1 MSGHIIVF
9 GGDALAGRIVEVL
22 TDVQINV
29 VTLRSPADLGEAGLA
44 TALAVVCASVD
55 DAKNLEVALLARHAN
70 PQTRVVARLA
80 NPVLR
85 QAMSD
90 GNGPGA
96 VLDIA
101 DLAAPSVVE
110 ALLGRTAHTIPVG
123 AEQFVVSAATS
134 DRTATL
140 GELYG
145 DLSPV
150 AVVCG
155 PNSANPGELITCP
168 GPDFAIRHGDRV
180 TVIGRPAELAG
191 RGMPVPRPAEN
202 APRRRSRVV
211 RIFDSVRAFHDDLNP
226 MFYRALAVAATLLI
240 GSTVILRFAYHQPV
254 LSWVDA
260 LSFATETLTTVGYG
274 TFDFNEQLTW
284 LRIWG
289 VVMML
294 SGVATNAILVA
305 FIADVLLSRR
315 LSQATNIE
323 RVRHLRNHFVVVGIG
338 SFGVRVAGM
347 LRAAGHEVVAIERDE
362 NSRYLS
368 AAAELGV
375 PVILGDATQRAT
387 LAEAGA
393 EHARAVAVLT
403 DSDMVN
409 IETGIV
415 LHTMRLERGPGA
427 GPVVLRIYDLTLSRA
442 VGQRFGFD
450 HVRST
455 VDLSA
460 PWFIGA
466 AIGLEVLGTF
476 SVGDASFMAGGV
488 RVRRNSE
495 LDGIRV
501 CELSTRALVIAIDRD
516 GGPAETAPGPDTR
529 LAAGDLAYLVGPYN
543 ELLETLRK
551 GSAAPP
557 GRARPVQGAG

>member
-9 GGDALAGRIVEVL
+9 GDDALALRIIEVL
-22 TDVQINV
+22 TDAQINV
-29 VTLRSPADLGEAGLA
+29 VRLRSPSGLAEAGLA
-44 TALAVVCASVD
+44 TAQAVVCASAE
-55 DAKNLEVALLARHAN
+55 DALNLEVALLARQAN
-70 PQTRVVARLA
+70 PRTRVVARLA

-90 GNGPGA
+90 GNGAGA

-110 ALLGRTAHTIPVG
+110 ALLGRTAHLIPVG
-123 AEQFVVSAATS
+123 AEEFVVSAGTADRNATVA
-134 DRTATL
+134 D
-140 GELYG
+140 LYG
-145 DLSPV
+145 DLAPV
-150 AVVCG
+150 AVVLG
-155 PNSANPGELITCP
+155 PNSPAPGETIACP
-168 GPDFAIRHGDRV
+168 GPDLPLHHGDRT
-180 TVIGRPAELAG
+180 TVIGRPTDLTA
-191 RGMPVPRPAEN
+191 RGLPVPSPAETTT
-202 APRRRSRVV
+202 RRRSPVV
-211 RIFDSVRAFHDDLNP
+211 RFFDSVRAFHDDLNP

-240 GSTVILRFAYHQPV
+240 GSTIILRFAYRQPV
-254 LSWVDA
+254 LGWVDA

-274 TFDFNEQLTW
+274 FFDFNDQLTW

-315 LSQATNIE
+315 LSQATNVE
-323 RVRHLRNHFVVVGIG
+323 RVRHLRNHFVIVGIG

-347 LRAAGHEVVAIERDE
+347 LRAAGHEVVAVERDE

-387 LAEAGA
+387 LSEAGA

-403 DSDMVN
+403 ESDMVN

-415 LHTMRLERGPGA
+415 LHEMRLQQGPSA
-427 GPVVLRIYDLTLSRA
+427 GPVVLRIYDLTLGRA
-442 VGQRFGFD
+442 VGHRFGFE

-455 VDLSA
+455 VDLST

-466 AIGLEVLGTF
+466 SIGLEVLGTF
-476 SVGDASFMAGGV
+476 SVGGASFMVGGV
-488 RVRRNSE
+488 RVRSGSE
-495 LDGIRV
+495 LDGIRI
-501 CELSTRALVIAIDRD
+501 CELSTQARVIAVDRD
-516 GGPAETAPGPDTR
+516 GGPTETTPGPDTR
-529 LAAGDLAYLVGPYN
+529 LTAGDLAYLVGPYN
-543 ELLETLRK
+543 ELLDTLRR
-551 GSAAPP
+551 GERRGVRP
-557 GRARPVQGAG
+557 GTAGPER